1 STAAAG
7 LPAHTACC
15 TEQAS
20 PQLTAT
26 SSAAAVKLDPA
37 GGASHA
43 HDHLHVS
50 SAHHVHEEEEEL
62 SYGEAEPCGDG
73 QMGRRTT
80 ANLIAAVVGALA
92 TALVESPVE
101 LFRHRAQAGLISG
114 HLIME
119 MGKAMRGG
127 GPGALWQGFLPFCME
142 AFPNDLSELGSY
154 SQLRDCYD
162 HLSRPGESDASMPFD
177 CVKTYM
183 QTHDTAALGK
193 QSKHQ
198 LALFF
203 QTGAAMVRRR
213 GPGALFVGV
222 VPRLVQQVPSSIIC
236 WWAVERVQKTLR
248 PFTHTA
254 TQGQGSEAGGAH

>member
-1 STAAAG
+1 
-7 LPAHTACC
+7 
-15 TEQAS
+15 
-20 PQLTAT
+20 
-26 SSAAAVKLDPA
+26 
-37 GGASHA
+37 
-43 HDHLHVS
+43 
-50 SAHHVHEEEEEL
+50 
-62 SYGEAEPCGDG
+62 
-73 QMGRRTT
+73 
-80 ANLIAAVVGALA
+80 
-92 TALVESPVE
+92 
-101 LFRHRAQAGLISG
+101 
-114 HLIME
+114 ME

-162 HLSRPGESDASMPFD
+162 HLSRPGESLHAASQVLPQHIWDLAIGGAAGAAAVMASMPFD